1 MANSSVCSE
10 ANFGGCRICDA
21 SAKPE
26 FVLLKDGF
34 EITKCLACGV
44 GRTITAPFDPEE
56 LYTEDYFSGGVDG
69 AYRDYEGSEKTLH
82 HEFHSQV
89 QFLRSY
95 LPEGGKLLEVGC
107 AYGFFLQ
114 QAKPYFDV
122 YGLEVA
128 QSGVDFCHRHSL
140 PNVRQGVVTEE
151 FLSLFGPFDAVV
163 LLDVI
168 EHIDDV
174 TETMGL
180 LLSHLREGGVL
191 MVTTGDWGSL
201 SARVAGKRWR
211 LLTPPLHLWF
221 FTSKSLTLLFERKN
235 CRVEH
240 LSYPW
245 KLVPLELI
253 LSQASSML
261 GIKWAWKLPSVV
273 RNVGLPANVFDAIR
287 MVVRKSGKSS

>member
-1 MANSSVCSE
+1 MADNSVNSE
-10 ANFGGCRICDA
+10 AGPSVVRYAEHPGNRSLRFARMA
-21 SAKPE
+21 SRLRSVP
-26 FVLLKDGF
+26 V
-34 EITKCLACGV
+34 CGV
-44 GRTITAPFDPEE
+44 GRTIAAPFDPEE

-69 AYRDYEGSEKTLH
+69 AYRDYEGSQKTLQ

-114 QAKPYFDV
+114 QAKSHFDV
-122 YGLEVA
+122 YGLEIA
-128 QSGVDFCHRHSL
+128 QSGVDFCHRNNLS
-140 PNVRQGVVTEE
+140 NVRRGAVTEE
-151 FLSLFGPFDAVV
+151 FLSFFGPFDAVV

-174 TETMGL
+174 SETMRL
-180 LLSHLREGGVL
+180 LLGYLRDGGVL

-221 FTSKSLTLLFERKN
+221 FTSEEFEA
-235 CRVEH
+235 V
-240 LSYPW
+240 L
-245 KLVPLELI
+245 
-253 LSQASSML
+253 
-261 GIKWAWKLPSVV
+261 
-273 RNVGLPANVFDAIR
+273 
-287 MVVRKSGKSS
+287 